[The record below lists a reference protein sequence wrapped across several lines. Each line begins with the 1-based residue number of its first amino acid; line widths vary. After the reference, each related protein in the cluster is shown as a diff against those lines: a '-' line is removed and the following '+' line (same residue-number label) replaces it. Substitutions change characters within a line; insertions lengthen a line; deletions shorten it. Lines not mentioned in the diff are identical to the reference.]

1 MNKPT
6 FISSALSSPRWQG
19 LPGWV
24 RKGLIPIAIVGA
36 IAGGGYYAYSVSNA
50 PAPSADAGKAGS
62 GKPGG
67 PPGSTGGAAGAPG
80 APGKGGGGG
89 GGGRFGGFDPNR
101 VQPVIAVAART
112 ADINVVQTALGTVA
126 ALKVATVKAR
136 VDGLLE
142 EVLFREG
149 QLVRAGD
156 VLAKID
162 PKPLQVALSQVE
174 GQLARDQAQL
184 NNAKLDLE
192 RYRTLLAQDS
202 IAKQQLDAQESLVRQ
217 FEGTVK
223 VDQAQVDNARLQL
236 GYTKVTAP
244 ISGRLGLRQVDPGNI
259 IRSSDAAGLVVITQI
274 DPITVVFTIPQDN
287 LQRVLKQL
295 NAGEKLGVEAWD
307 REQKNKLAS
316 GFLITVD
323 NQIDTTTGTIK
334 LKSQFPN
341 PEGLLFP
348 NQFVNVKMVVDT
360 RKAATVVPLAAIQ
373 RGAQGTIVYVVKE
386 DKTTTLRPV
395 KMGPTENDNVA
406 IESGVA
412 PGELVVTDG
421 VDRLREGAKVEVTA
435 PFVPRARGPGGRG
448 GDPSK
453 RGDWGKGGG
462 KAAGNS
468 EGKDGGKSQGKPA
481 EGGAPP
487 AKAGEGKPAV
497 SNAPATAKVDAKPSA
512 AESKAPP
519 EPPKAGGGGGGGWR
533 DMSDEQKAE
542 LRKRMEG
549 MTDEQKAE
557 FRKKMQERRAQQ

>member
-50 PAPSADAGKAGS
+50 PAPSADASKAGS

-80 APGKGGGGG
+80 APGKGGGS
-89 GGGRFGGFDPNR
+89 GRFGGFDPNR

-307 REQKNKLAS
+307 REQKNRLAS

-448 GDPSK
+448 GDPGK

-468 EGKDGGKSQGKPA
+468 EGKDGGKPQGKPA

-487 AKAGEGKPAV
+487 AKASEVKPAAGT
-497 SNAPATAKVDAKPSA
+497 APPVAKVDAKPSA